1 MQERLFTTQPILLGW
16 SCETPRRSVQFGHR
30 FRAGEEIPKQVREM
44 RNSRGEWETWPS
56 ATRQLLKDALFRPSG
71 VKSAAWPSSG
81 LRPALMEPDVLRRI
95 GAGELVLLDDGQA
108 CGREQKVAD
117 ELNNQLL
124 AWLGAPHDWLEQA
137 GCAGNSGENPAA
149 ARGKIAEHH
158 TPVVRFHRSEYRL
171 MVQVRLDFQSVL
183 AHVDSH
189 GVAMIRPP
197 ERQVVN
203 ATCAA
208 CTLHAEC
215 RN

>member
-1 MQERLFTTQPILLGW
+1 
-16 SCETPRRSVQFGHR
+16 
-30 FRAGEEIPKQVREM
+30 
-44 RNSRGEWETWPS
+44 
-56 ATRQLLKDALFRPSG
+56 
-71 VKSAAWPSSG
+71 
-81 LRPALMEPDVLRRI
+81 MEPDVLRRI

-108 CGREQKVAD
+108 YGREQKVAD

-124 AWLGAPHDWLEQA
+124 DLAKWVRRMTGWNKRVVPVKLWRKKIQPLLE
-137 GCAGNSGENPAA
+137 E
-149 ARGKIAEHH
+149 KLAEHH

-171 MVQVRLDFQSVL
+171 MVHVRLDFQSVQ

-215 RN
+215 RELKPATGVAFVEATAVGRCRWQTHTAGSHGRFLFAELRAGHCGGIGGRNDSGR